1 MACERNK
8 KDLMAA
14 ALGGVPANRRAELNA
29 HLAECAACRAEFE
42 RQRELLA
49 AIDRGV
55 AASVAAEPSADL
67 AARIREHLREQPAPA
82 ASWLSGWI
90 PAAAGAMAVFV
101 IVAVWLARRP
111 QVAPGNPAPVIAQVP
126 PTVQPAPPAPSPAE
140 TSTPAKMFA
149 AVARPAP
156 HRVIQSHRQVVRGAA
171 ARDSMPEVLVPRGQ
185 EVAVMRLYA
194 LLQRDRGLA
203 ASLAADEKPD
213 SIVPPELKIA
223 PLVVAPLENPD
234 VGAAPDA
241 TGYGEKN

>member
-1 MACERNK
+1 
-8 KDLMAA
+8 MAA
-14 ALGGVPANRRAELNA
+14 ALGGVPANRRAELNT

-101 IVAVWLARRP
+101 FVAVWLARRP
-111 QVAPGNPAPVIAQVP
+111 HIAPGNPEPVISQTP
-126 PTVQPAPPAPSPAE
+126 LTAPPAPSPAE
-140 TSTPAKMFA
+140 TSMPAKMFD

>member
-67 AARIREHLREQPAPA
+67 AARIREHLGEQPAPA
-82 ASWLSGWI
+82 TSWLSGWI

-101 IVAVWLARRP
+101 FVAVWLARRP
-111 QVAPGNPAPVIAQVP
+111 HIAPGNPAPVIAQVP
-126 PTVQPAPPAPSPAE
+126 PTVQPVPPVPSPAE
-140 TSTPAKMFA
+140 LA
-149 AVARPAP
+149 
-156 HRVIQSHRQVVRGAA
+156 
-171 ARDSMPEVLVPRGQ
+171 DS
-185 EVAVMRLYA
+185 VAVGA
-194 LLQRDRGLA
+194 CAFGL
-203 ASLAADEKPD
+203 SNDT
-213 SIVPPELKIA
+213 A
-223 PLVVAPLENPD
+223 PVSPSSR
-234 VGAAPDA
+234 
-241 TGYGEKN
+241 